1 MTRPIERDRERFRQI
16 VRGEV
21 KKHLRQFVTEGELI
35 GRVDGRTVSIPLPGI
50 DLPRFRYGSNQ
61 GGVGAGNGDGDGQDQ
76 SGDLSREG
84 RAGSDA
90 GRHTLEVEVSLE
102 ELADVLGEALGLPRI
117 EPKGEASVETER
129 AKYNS
134 ISRAGPESLRHGQ
147 RTFRKALKRYIASGA
162 YNAERPIIVPE
173 REDRVYR
180 APRVVPKPYA
190 NAVIIYAMDVS
201 GSMGGE
207 QKEVVRTTAFWIDT
221 WLRRHYPKLERKFL
235 VHDAAAK
242 LVTEEEFYTL
252 REGGGTRISSAYALA
267 SDTLEREYPKD
278 SWNAYLFHFS
288 DGDNWTGD
296 AQLCERILREGLLP
310 RLNLFAYGQVESR
323 YGSGEFIGF
332 VKNRLDGLENVVSSE
347 IQGKPGILDAIRVF
361 LGTGR

>member
-21 KKHLRQFVTEGELI
+21 KKHLRQFVTDGELM
-35 GRVDGRTVSIPLPGI
+35 GRVDGKTVTIPLPSI
-50 DLPRFRYGSNQ
+50 DLPRFRYGPNQ
-61 GGVGAGNGDGDGQDQ
+61 GGVGSGDGDGDGQGQ

-84 RAGSDA
+84 RAGSEA
-90 GRHTLEVEVSLE
+90 GRHTLEVEVSLD

-117 EPKGEASVETER
+117 EPKGEASLETER
-129 AKYNS
+129 AKYDTL
-134 ISRAGPESLRHGQ
+134 SRAGPESLRHGK
-147 RTFRKALKRYIASGA
+147 RTFRKALRRYISSGN
-162 YNAERPIIVPE
+162 YDPDRPVIVPE
-173 REDRVYR
+173 REDRIYR
-180 APRVVPKPYA
+180 APRVIPKPYA
-190 NAVIIYAMDVS
+190 NAIIIYAMDVS

-221 WLRRHYPKLERKFL
+221 WLRRHYPKLERRFL

-242 LVTEEEFYTL
+242 VVTEEEFYTL
-252 REGGGTRISSAYALA
+252 REGGGTRISSAYSLSA
-267 SDTLEREYPKD
+267 DVLEREFPRE

-296 AQLCERILREGLLP
+296 APICERILREGLLP

-332 VKNRLDGLENVVSSE
+332 IRQRLENLENVVSSE
-347 IQGKPGILDAIRVF
+347 IAGKPGILDAIRVF